1 MSFMF
6 TSSSYGVAFL
16 CAVIAVWLAKKKGFW
31 SIAGAALL
39 LCFTLSIYQAYI
51 TVAASFLL
59 VLVISMLLRDD
70 TEIKDILKKGLRY
83 LLVIISAVGLYFLI
97 TFIILNVSKTFF
109 NSYAVAQISHSRGIT
124 TGLVVV
130 YKKFASYFVK
140 GDVGLI
146 NTDLSKSM
154 HFVSCVM
161 AFAAIVAVQIKQKNA
176 AKAILTWFLI
186 ALMPL
191 SINFFSITNSFVHTL
206 MLYSFVSV
214 YILAI
219 VAINAAPKD
228 NARLGKEVICI
239 ALALIAA
246 NNIYI
251 ANRSYLQLNITYEN
265 AYSFYTSLAAEIKMT
280 PGFEEGTKVAI
291 IGENDN
297 LLYNC
302 ADFADS
308 DIFGIERSVINAINR
323 ETFIKYYVGF
333 NAEFAGYEL
342 QEQIK
347 QSQEFAAMPVYPYYG
362 SVQKIGD
369 CIVVKLS

>member
-1 MSFMF
+1 
-6 TSSSYGVAFL
+6 
-16 CAVIAVWLAKKKGFW
+16 
-31 SIAGAALL
+31 
-39 LCFTLSIYQAYI
+39 
-51 TVAASFLL
+51 
-59 VLVISMLLRDD
+59 
-70 TEIKDILKKGLRY
+70 
-83 LLVIISAVGLYFLI
+83 
-97 TFIILNVSKTFF
+97 KTFF